1 MARKQGTVG
10 ERLTAARLEKGWTIR
25 EVQQMT
31 KIQARYLE
39 ALEQDEFPNLP
50 GVFYVRAFIRQYANV
65 LGEDPK
71 ELVDIYDGKI
81 DPYAPDPEQ
90 LPPTKIVEEVVRKRL
105 DKEDNRGKSSTPLIV
120 LGIFAL
126 AILGVVLY
134 FMFAYKG
141 IQPLIDTDRSLKVE
155 RMLDSSSSSKNNE
168 KSSSVS
174 KTKEDSTTS
183 STVKKGRK
191 KVEISQI
198 SASGRYIKLEARNIP
213 EEVEIQIKALEGK
226 KTWIEI
232 GDELGRKLY
241 VDTVAHENPFTPL
254 KLSKGM
260 KQFYII
266 VGAINDT
273 DLRINGTKVDMS
285 PYYSSGGVFSF
296 NISVKY
302 LDAASVNSSTS

>member
-1 MARKQGTVG
+1 MAKRQGTVG
-10 ERLTAARLEKGWTIR
+10 ERLTAARLEQGLTIS

-50 GVFYVRAFIRQYANV
+50 GIFYVRAFIRQYANV
-65 LGEDPK
+65 LGEDPE

-81 DPYAPDPEQ
+81 DPYAPEPEQ
-90 LPPTKIVEEVVRKRL
+90 LPPTQIVEEVVRKRSE
-105 DKEDNRGKSSTPLIV
+105 KEDNRVKSSLPLII

-155 RMLDSSSSSKNNE
+155 RMLDSSNSSKNDE
-168 KSSSVS
+168 KSSSSS
-174 KTKEDSTTS
+174 KAKENSTTS
-183 STVKKGRK
+183 SSAKKGSK

-198 SASGRYIKLEARNIP
+198 SASGRDVALEARNIP
-213 EEVEIQIKALEGK
+213 GEVEIQIKALEGT
-226 KTWIEI
+226 KTWINI
-232 GDELGRKLY
+232 RDEVGKNLY
-241 VDTVAHENPFTPL
+241 VGTVSYDNPFPPL
-254 KLSKGM
+254 RLSKGM

-266 VGAINDT
+266 VGASNNT

-285 PYYSSGGVFSF
+285 PHLNGGVFNF

-302 LDAASVNSSTS
+302 LDAANINTSTN